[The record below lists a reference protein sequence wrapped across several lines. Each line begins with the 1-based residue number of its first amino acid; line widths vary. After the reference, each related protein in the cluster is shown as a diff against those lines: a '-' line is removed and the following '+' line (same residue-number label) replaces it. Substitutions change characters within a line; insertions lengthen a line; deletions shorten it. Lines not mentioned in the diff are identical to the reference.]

1 MIGALA
7 CLVLALLVAPVA
19 VPKRRFG
26 ELFRDVAARPRM
38 SRGLVFRFMA
48 PMACAGAFVLGVGPL
63 TAAVLLAATLIFR
76 GRRNARDRRHAA
88 ECGYL
93 LDALESVIGELRVGA
108 HPSVAAETAA
118 GDAKGVAAQVFAIG
132 AARSRLGGSGADGLC
147 RPGSV
152 IAAELDRVAE
162 AWRVAEHHGL
172 ALAELLG
179 AARNDLIGRIRF
191 RGRTTAALAGAKATA
206 TVLAGLPL
214 LGVGLGQL
222 MGAAPLEVLFTA
234 PAGAI
239 LLPLGTAL
247 ACAGLLWSD
256 EITRRVL
263 L

>member
-7 CLVLALLVAPVA
+7 CLVLALLLAPLA
-19 VPKRRFG
+19 VSQRRFR
-26 ELFRDVAARPRM
+26 ELFGEVGKRPTMRRGTLFQLAAP
-38 SRGLVFRFMA
+38 L
-48 PMACAGAFVLGVGPL
+48 ACACAFLLGIGPL

-76 GRRNARDRRHAA
+76 GRRSARDRRHAA

-108 HPSVAAETAA
+108 HPSRAAETAA
-118 GDAKGVAAQVFAIG
+118 GDAKGIAAQVFAVG

-147 RPGSV
+147 RPESV

-179 AARNDLIGRIRF
+179 AARVDLIGRIRF

>member
-1 MIGALA
+1 MIGALV
-7 CLVLALLVAPVA
+7 CLVLALLAAPMA
-19 VPKRRFG
+19 VSRRRFG
-26 ELFRDVAARPRM
+26 ALFGAVVVARKSHRDI
-38 SRGLVFRFMA
+38 VFRVGA
-48 PMACAGAFVLGVGPL
+48 VLACACALILGIGPL
-63 TAAVLLAATLIFR
+63 TAAVMLAATVVFR
-76 GRRNARDRRHAA
+76 GRRSGRDRRHVT

-108 HPSVAAETAA
+108 HPSAAADAA
-118 GDAKGVAAQVFAIG
+118 ARDAKGIAAQAFAVG
-132 AARSRLGGSGADGLC
+132 AARGRLGGSGADGLS
-147 RPGSV
+147 RPDSV
-152 IAAELDRVAE
+152 IAGELNRVAD

-172 ALAELLG
+172 ALAELLD
-179 AARNDLIGRIRF
+179 AARTDLIGRIRF
-191 RGRTTAALAGAKATA
+191 RGRTTAALAGARATA

-222 MGAAPLEVLFTA
+222 MGAAPLHVLFA
-234 PAGAI
+234 EPAGAL